1 MNKLSYKHKIFLGLV
16 AFLIS
21 IFLYVVTGINTYGKG
36 FFESWYPLF
45 LSTMMNSLSYI
56 FYCIT
61 KIFKKMPKS
70 AKFCFYYFIL
80 LSVVGTLG
88 ILIYWVIFNVF

>member
-61 KIFKKMPKS
+61 KIFKKCLNQQN
-70 AKFCFYYFIL
+70 FVFTILYYYL
-80 LSVVGTLG
+80 
-88 ILIYWVIFNVF
+88 

>member
-1 MNKLSYKHKIFLGLV
+1 MNKLSYKHKIFWGLV

-61 KIFKKMPKS
+61 KIFKKMPKP
-70 AKFCFYYFIL
+70 AKFCFYFFYYYL
-80 LSVVGTLG
+80 
-88 ILIYWVIFNVF
+88 